1 MELEKQLQDLIELRE
16 AIAVLHTHQNILHK
30 LKDFENDCLE
40 NYYMESYDKGFLKGI
55 NKCIELITES
65 MEESI

>member
-1 MELEKQLQDLIELRE
+1 MVSEEKDIIKVFATLHKHKKILR
-16 AIAVLHTHQNILHK
+16 K
-30 LKDFENDCLE
+30 LKDFENDCPE
-40 NYYMESYDKGFLKGI
+40 NYSMESYDKGFLSGI

>member
-16 AIAVLHTHQNILHK
+16 AITVLHTHQNILRK
-30 LKDFENDCLE
+30 LKDFENDCPE
-40 NYYMESYDKGFLKGI
+40 NYSMESYNMGYLKGI
-55 NKCIELITES
+55 NKCVELVTES

>member
-1 MELEKQLQDLIELRE
+1 MELVKQVQDLIELRE
-16 AIAVLHTHQNILHK
+16 AFAVLHTHQGILRK

-40 NYYMESYDKGFLKGI
+40 NYSMESYDRGFLKGI
-55 NKCIELITES
+55 NKCIELITEN